1 MEMSAVAR
9 YWGQVKTN
17 EIGEGR
23 SEINRQII
31 SHSLLEESTE
41 EAKMVPR

>member
-1 MEMSAVAR
+1 MKMSAVAC
-9 YWGQVKTN
+9 YWRQVKTN
-17 EIGEGR
+17 KIGEGR

-41 EAKMVPR
+41 EANMVPR